1 MSDCIIC
8 KQYQMAHI
16 FSITFLKDSIR
27 NEGLLK
33 TLKMHDQFKTWRT
46 LRTMSSLWVRV
57 CMLACIHVCVC
68 LCVHVNGYV
77 SACGNVCVCVCVCVC
92 ACVRVRACV
101 HACMFVHLPGNIPL
115 K

>member
-1 MSDCIIC
+1 MSDCTIC

-46 LRTMSSLWVRV
+46 LRTMSSLNKCLCACVRVWVRV
-57 CMLACIHVCVC
+57 CMH
-68 LCVHVNGYV
+68 
-77 SACGNVCVCVCVCVC
+77 VCVC
-92 ACVRVRACV
+92 ACVR
-101 HACMFVHLPGNIPL
+101 ACMHTCVCICVYM
-115 K
+115 